1 MPRRRARRALAAAA
15 TLVGA
20 AQGSAVVPLPQDAL
34 SPATLGAWLP
44 ATPNFLPSVP
54 CVEVVALQNSLRLRI
69 LMRDAW
75 TAERDDTVA
84 QSVRAR
90 TFCVDFT
97 YFHIHCEFHCEI
109 QCEMVQS
116 FHCESTV
123 PCSDHLDDDR
133 GGQNDKNSSL
143 VSYPLNY

>member
-1 MPRRRARRALAAAA
+1 MKL
-15 TLVGA
+15 LG
-20 AQGSAVVPLPQDAL
+20 GLL
-34 SPATLGAWLP
+34 SETA
-44 ATPNFLPSVP
+44 
-54 CVEVVALQNSLRLRI
+54 SLRLRI
-69 LMRDAW
+69 RMRDAR
-75 TAERDDTVA
+75 RDGMSVA

-97 YFHIHCEFHCEI
+97 YFHIHCEFHCEVK
-109 QCEMVQS
+109 CEMVQS

-133 GGQNDKNSSL
+133 GGQNDQNSSL